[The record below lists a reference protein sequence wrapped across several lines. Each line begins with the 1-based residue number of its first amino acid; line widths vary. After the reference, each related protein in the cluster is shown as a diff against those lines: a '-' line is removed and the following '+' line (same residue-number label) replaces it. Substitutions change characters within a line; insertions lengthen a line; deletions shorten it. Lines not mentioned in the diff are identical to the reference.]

1 MERRNRIETNP
12 DILTGKPVVKGTR
25 IAVELV
31 VDLLANGWSMDQLQ
45 EQYSALSRADILAC
59 LQYAG
64 KVLKSERVYPFS
76 SPVES

>member
-31 VDLLANGWSMDQLQ
+31 VDLLANGWSMD
-45 EQYSALSRADILAC
+45 
-59 LQYAG
+59 
-64 KVLKSERVYPFS
+64 
-76 SPVES
+76 